1 MERLV
6 GRDGGWRS
14 FVGFPVVCVDEVE
27 VGGEMSMSV
36 EEVDSVVSVVV
47 VEGRV
52 SVIVVIREPRH
63 FIHMKLLVGCSFVS
77 LVCFFLFLS
86 FCR

>member
-14 FVGFPVVCVDEVE
+14 FVGVE
-27 VGGEMSMSV
+27 VVVLGGEMSV
-36 EEVDSVVSVVV
+36 EEVDSVVSV

-52 SVIVVIREPRH
+52 SVIVVIREP
-63 FIHMKLLVGCSFVS
+63 GYFV
-77 LVCFFLFLS
+77 
-86 FCR
+86 